1 MGKGKVRTR
10 TSGSHK
16 GQKYP
21 IKNEGPKGYGIS
33 KGNPTLKGT
42 TREDLRKAR
51 ISNRQ
56 FIYGDFDKDGITNI
70 DDQKPFDHK
79 DKKQVMEVKLSD
91 ELRKLEAHSQRFTGS
106 TKRVAK
112 DLERLDQPVKYRI
125 KNVNSIINKLR
136 RRHIEAIEDVGGC
149 MVLVDDEAEARKV
162 GKYIEDR
169 YNVIDKDDYYAK
181 SLAGYEALHY
191 TILIGELPVEIQ
203 VKTKED
209 YKKHLG
215 WHQSYKAGT
224 YKKGQ

>member
-10 TSGSHK
+10 TSGSHQ

-42 TREDLRKAR
+42 TRADLREAR

-56 FIYGDFDKDGITNI
+56 FIYGDFDKDGVTNI

-79 DKKQVMEVKLSD
+79 DKKQVMEIKLSD
-91 ELRKLEAHSQRFTGS
+91 ELRKLESHSLRFSGS

-112 DLERLDQPVKYRI
+112 DLERFGHPVKYRI

-136 RRHIEAIEDVGGC
+136 RRHIEKIEDIGGC
-149 MVLVDDEAEARKV
+149 MVLVRDKKEANEV
-162 GKYIEDR
+162 GRYIEKR
-169 YNVIDKDDYYAK
+169 YSVIDKDDYYAK
-181 SLAGYEALHY
+181 PKAGYEALHY
-191 TILIGELPVEIQ
+191 TIMIEELPVEIQ
-203 VKTKED
+203 VKTAKD
-209 YKKHLG
+209 YEKHLE
-215 WHQSYKAGT
+215 WHKSYKEGKFKAA
-224 YKKGQ
+224 